1 MSLWRAHLDELIQCL
16 IDAEIEQGDYRSPAD
31 TTTLAY
37 VLVRL
42 AEALLFNYEA
52 DAVPKDAESLR
63 EVIAALLS
71 APAVPPSAS

>member
-1 MSLWRAHLDELIQCL
+1 M
-16 IDAEIEQGDYRSPAD
+16 
-31 TTTLAY
+31 
-37 VLVRL
+37 RL